1 MGDKVWAVKAG
12 TSFVQV
18 QDLQLGVL
26 AEIAEKFKVSWIDV
40 ISAPARDA
48 RVAQEVLAAACAQ
61 VGVDVPASLSGRE
74 MLERFELV
82 PDDKPQEFTDGIPP
96 QGAGR

>member
-12 TSFVQV
+12 TGFVQV
-18 QDLQLGVL
+18 QDLPLGVL
-26 AEIAEKFKVSWIDV
+26 AEIAERNKVSWIDV
-40 ISAPARDA
+40 MSAPARDA
-48 RVAQEVLAAACAQ
+48 RVAQEVLTAACSHA
-61 VGVDVPASLSGRE
+61 GVDPPMNVSGRE

-82 PDDKPQEFTDGIPP
+82 PDDKPEEYTDGIPP